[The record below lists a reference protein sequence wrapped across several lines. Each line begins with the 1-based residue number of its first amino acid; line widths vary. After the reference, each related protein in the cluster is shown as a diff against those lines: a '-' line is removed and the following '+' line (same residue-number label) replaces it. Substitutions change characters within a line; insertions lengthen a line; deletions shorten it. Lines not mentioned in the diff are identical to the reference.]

1 MKVFYYLI
9 FREIIYIRRL
19 LLCQNDIKFLEKKHK
34 DTISKSR
41 RKLREIIKSNKWQ
54 GFLTLTI
61 DEKKMDRY
69 DIELQLKEL
78 KDWLDDL
85 KKRGNPE
92 LKYLILPD
100 LHMKKNYGQVVVDE
114 NGNYASH
121 FHCLIKNVKN
131 IDKLLLELKDE
142 NNINYVD
149 KKTDKFILLL
159 NFMIDLDSHI
169 LHIVIIILMD
179 FAFILL
185 IILMLIMIFID
196 EQKNAII

>member
-1 MKVFYYLI
+1 
-9 FREIIYIRRL
+9 
-19 LLCQNDIKFLEKKHK
+19 
-34 DTISKSR
+34 
-41 RKLREIIKSNKWQ
+41 
-54 GFLTLTI
+54 
-61 DEKKMDRY
+61 
-69 DIELQLKEL
+69 
-78 KDWLDDL
+78 
-85 KKRGNPE
+85 
-92 LKYLILPD
+92 
-100 LHMKKNYGQVVVDE
+100 MKKNYGQVVVDE

-196 EQKNAII
+196 EQKNAYLSQKLDKCRKEGFYATEEEKKSLIRKEYKNKNNRITKKVVTFKERTINQVVEIYEIKKVKKDEVFFVIQFKKYSYIKYVLRYVAA